1 MTQSNDVD
9 DESFPCNKSESREE
23 IEIRIKSD
31 EPIDS
36 TPLATKSAHSGSVE
50 IESEYEEGDDDD
62 DDDDKESFNEIKKTE

>member
-1 MTQSNDVD
+1 MFDAEMTLKKSNDVD
-9 DESFPCNKSESREE
+9 DESFPCN
-23 IEIRIKSD
+23 KSD

-62 DDDDKESFNEIKKTE
+62 DKESFNEIKKTE